1 MAALVCLCSD
11 WSVLSPPAKLK
22 ELNEGAPQEHRLTEE
37 ALEHLGGL
45 LESVSDPSKP
55 PPTLQQLSLL
65 WKAAH
70 WPEGTSGGS
79 RTHAR

>member
-1 MAALVCLCSD
+1 MAALVGLRSD
-11 WSVLSPPAKLK
+11 WSVLSPPAKLR

-37 ALEHLGGL
+37 TLEDLGGL
-45 LESVSDPSKP
+45 LESVCEPSKP

-70 WPEGTSGGS
+70 WPEGTSGRS
-79 RTHAR
+79 RTLAR